1 MQRIITYLGN
11 INLRSEYIYFLIA
24 ASVFI
29 IILLFLARL
38 VKLYFPTFSYGL
50 IVMCLW
56 ALIVTYAFSLDF
68 LKVSPLAYYLSLILI
83 LLSFITYSKLKKNF
97 NWKEIL
103 IGKDSKYLLKLF
115 ITWCLGMAIML
126 APMILVFAKGT
137 VIPTRIIS
145 SDSVIHSLLSK
156 GTIYTNQIGLNSF
169 IENYPRGFQAFTYY
183 SNSFLNIDVKLLL
196 LPILAL
202 GYSFIIFFVE
212 DLVRNKKYISGLGKL
227 IVMLLPFSSFLITFT
242 FYALFVSQIAAIP
255 ILLFC
260 LSLIFKKEIS
270 SKLKFILFVILS
282 IATLNIYGIFAV
294 NVIGVGVAFYV
305 LNYIFIKI

>member
-126 APMILVFAKGT
+126 APMILVFAKALKK
-137 VIPTRIIS
+137 
-145 SDSVIHSLLSK
+145 HW
-156 GTIYTNQIGLNSF
+156 
-169 IENYPRGFQAFTYY
+169 
-183 SNSFLNIDVKLLL
+183 
-196 LPILAL
+196 LPGVMI
-202 GYSFIIFFVE
+202 
-212 DLVRNKKYISGLGKL
+212 KY
-227 IVMLLPFSSFLITFT
+227 
-242 FYALFVSQIAAIP
+242 
-255 ILLFC
+255 
-260 LSLIFKKEIS
+260 
-270 SKLKFILFVILS
+270 
-282 IATLNIYGIFAV
+282 
-294 NVIGVGVAFYV
+294 
-305 LNYIFIKI
+305 